1 MVFCTQMI
9 DFLAGDENPLAAED
23 QKILRNSIVELSESK
38 VSAGSFKAGERAPDF
53 TLESIEGGEVRSTDL
68 VRKGPLI
75 VVFFRGLWCK
85 YSYSTLTALESVNK
99 AVISRGASIVAAS
112 PQIHL
117 FNADMQRKKL
127 ISFPLLRDPYSRVA
141 MEFQVAWR
149 LSYLLKKKYQT
160 LGADLDKLN
169 GVDSE
174 MLPMASLFVIDKQ
187 GIIVYS
193 EVNANYTQPINEE
206 EILLVLDNTPSLRKA
221 RGIE

>member
-1 MVFCTQMI
+1 
-9 DFLAGDENPLAAED
+9 
-23 QKILRNSIVELSESK
+23 
-38 VSAGSFKAGERAPDF
+38 
-53 TLESIEGGEVRSTDL
+53 
-68 VRKGPLI
+68 
-75 VVFFRGLWCK
+75 
-85 YSYSTLTALESVNK
+85 
-99 AVISRGASIVAAS
+99 
-112 PQIHL
+112 
-117 FNADMQRKKL
+117 
-127 ISFPLLRDPYSRVA
+127 
-141 MEFQVAWR
+141 

>member
-23 QKILRNSIVELSESK
+23 QKILRNSIVELCESN
-38 VSAGSFKAGERAPDF
+38 VSAGSLKAGERAPDF
-53 TLESIEGGEVRSTDL
+53 TLESIEGGEFRSTDL

-85 YSYSTLTALESVNK
+85 YSYTTLTALEAANK
-99 AVISRGASIVAAS
+99 AVISRGASIVAIS
-112 PQIHL
+112 PQIHF

-127 ISFPLLRDPYSRVA
+127 ISFPLLRDPYSRIS

-149 LSYLLKKKYQT
+149 LPYLLKKKYQT

-187 GIIVYS
+187 GMIAYS
-193 EVNANYTQPINEE
+193 EVNANYVQPINEE